1 MEIIKELWGKSACGK
16 EIFLYTLKMRPVR
29 MYSFRALAQASCLLL
44 FRTRKENLLMLF
56 SDIRY
61 RKAISVMVLAQER
74 FPADMQTALLS
85 ESFLLTESNI
95 LFL

>member
-1 MEIIKELWGKSACGK
+1 MEITKELWGKSACGK
-16 EIFLYTLKMRPVR
+16 EIFLYTLKNETGAYVQLSSVGAGIVSAVVPD
-29 MYSFRALAQASCLLL
+29 
-44 FRTRKENLLMLF
+44 KEGNLLMSF

-61 RKAISVMVLAQER
+61 RKAISVMVLVLER